1 MTKVNFGLISEL
13 EGGAALKGYVPDPKN
28 SNSGVTIATGFDI
41 GQRSL
46 NELYSLFPPEL
57 AKKLAPYY
65 GLKKQKAVAELQK
78 TPLRITAEQ
87 AAEID
92 QAVKSQLLG
101 QLEQRYN
108 SAAQKR
114 FADLPE
120 CMQTVIA
127 SVAFQYGDLAKRCP
141 KFWQA
146 ATNADT
152 QAMAT
157 ELRNFGDIYPTRRNK
172 EADYLT
178 LEKAKSEA
186 A

>member
-1 MTKVNFGLISEL
+1 MTTVNFGFISEL
-13 EGGAALKGYVPDPKN
+13 EGGPALKGYVPDPKN

-46 NELYSLFPPEL
+46 NELYSLFTPEL

-92 QAVKSQLLG
+92 QVVKGQLLN

-108 SAAQKR
+108 SAAHTN

-127 SVAFQYGDLAKRCP
+127 SVAFQYGDLSKKCP

-146 ATNADT
+146 ATSADSE
-152 QAMAT
+152 AMAN
-157 ELRNFGDIYPTRRNK
+157 ELNHFGDRYPTRRRR
-172 EADYLT
+172 
-178 LEKAKSEA
+178 EA
-186 A
+186 AYLIKGEAV

>member
-1 MTKVNFGLISEL
+1 MTTVNFGFISEL
-13 EGGAALKGYVPDPKN
+13 EGGPALKGYVPDPKN

-46 NELYSLFPPEL
+46 NELYNLFAPEL

-65 GLKKQKAVAELQK
+65 GLKKQKAVAALQK

-92 QAVKSQLLG
+92 KATKTQLLN
-101 QLEQRYN
+101 QLAQRY
-108 SAAQKR
+108 SKAAKAT

-127 SVAFQYGDLAKRCP
+127 SVAFQYGDLSKKCP

-146 ATNADT
+146 ATSADRAAIV
-152 QAMAT
+152 Q
-157 ELRNFGDIYPTRRNK
+157 ELRNFGDRYPTRRNK
-172 EADYLT
+172 EAEYLVN
-178 LEKAKSEA
+178 SEA
-186 A
+186 V

>member
-1 MTKVNFGLISEL
+1 MTTVNFGFISEL
-13 EGGAALKGYVPDPKN
+13 EGGPALKGYVPDPKN

-46 NELYSLFPPEL
+46 NELYNLFAPEL

-65 GLKKQKAVAELQK
+65 GLKKQKAVAALQK

-87 AAEID
+87 AEEID
-92 QAVKSQLLG
+92 KVAKSQLLN
-101 QLEQRYN
+101 QLAQRY
-108 SAAQKR
+108 STAAKAP

-127 SVAFQYGDLAKRCP
+127 SVAFQYGDLSKKCP

-146 ATNADT
+146 ATSADRA
-152 QAMAT
+152 AMVQ
-157 ELRNFGDIYPTRRNK
+157 ELRNFGDRYPTRRNK
-172 EADYLT
+172 EADYL
-178 LEKAKSEA
+178 ANSEA
-186 A
+186 V

>member
-1 MTKVNFGLISEL
+1 MTKVNFGFISEL
-13 EGGAALKGYVPDPKN
+13 EGGPALKGYVPDPKN

-46 NELYSLFPPEL
+46 NELYSLFTPEL

-65 GLKKQKAVAELQK
+65 GLKKQQAVAALQK

-92 QAVKSQLLG
+92 NVVKAQLLN
-101 QLEQRYN
+101 QLEQRYSN
-108 SAAQKR
+108 ATKNN

-120 CMQTVIA
+120 CTQTVIA
-127 SVAFQYGDLAKRCP
+127 SVAFQYGDLSKKCP

-146 ATNADT
+146 ATRADRE
-152 QAMAT
+152 AMAT
-157 ELRNFGDIYPTRRNK
+157 ELRAFGDHYPTRRNK
-172 EADYLT
+172 EADYL
-178 LEKAKSEA
+178 ENSEA
-186 A
+186 L

>member
-1 MTKVNFGLISEL
+1 MTTVNFGFISAL
-13 EGGAALKGYVPDPKN
+13 EGGPALKGYVPDPKN

-46 NELYSLFPPEL
+46 NELYNLFAPEL

-65 GLKKQKAVAELQK
+65 GLKKQKAVAALQK

-87 AAEID
+87 AEEID
-92 QAVKSQLLG
+92 KVAKSQLLN
-101 QLEQRYN
+101 QLAQRYST
-108 SAAQKR
+108 SAKTP

-127 SVAFQYGDLAKRCP
+127 SVAFQYGDLGKKCP

-146 ATNADT
+146 ATNADRAAIV
-152 QAMAT
+152 Q
-157 ELRNFGDIYPTRRNK
+157 ELRNFGDRYPTRRNK
-172 EADYLT
+172 EADYL
-178 LEKAKSEA
+178 ENSEA
-186 A
+186 V